1 MTTKEILLTITD
13 ELADCFAD
21 LKEEQLSEL
30 EEKIRKTNK
39 IFVAGAGR
47 SLMMIRGFAMRLM
60 HMGYRSYV
68 VGETSTPALE
78 AGDLLI
84 IASGS
89 GNTETLTVIADKC
102 KRLGGVLA
110 LITTMPDSHIGKK
123 ADCIVHVPAATTKNS
138 ANTRRSI
145 QPGANTFE
153 QSVLLLGDAVIIR
166 MMSGKTMDA
175 NNEKLMKLH
184 ANLE

>member
-13 ELADCFAD
+13 ELTDCFAD
-21 LKEEQLSEL
+21 LKEEQLTEL
-30 EEKIRKTNK
+30 DSYIQKANK
-39 IFVAGAGR
+39 IYVAGAGR

-60 HMGYRSYV
+60 HMGYKAFV
-68 VGETSTPALE
+68 VGETTTPALE
-78 AGDLLI
+78 KGDLLI

-102 KRLGGVLA
+102 KRLGGNLA
-110 LITTMPDSHIGKK
+110 LITTMPDSNIGRK
-123 ADCIVHVPAATTKNS
+123 ADCIIHIPAATTKNN
-138 ANTRRSI
+138 ANTKRSI

>member
-1 MTTKEILLTITD
+1 MTTKEILLTTTD
-13 ELADCFAD
+13 KLTDCFAD

-30 EEKIRKTNK
+30 EEKIRKANK

-47 SLMMIRGFAMRLM
+47 SLMVIRGFAMRLM

-166 MMSGKTMDA
+166 MMSGKTIDA
-175 NNEKLMKLH
+175 NNEELMKLH

>member
-13 ELADCFAD
+13 ELTDCLAD

-30 EEKIRKTNK
+30 ELLIRKADK

-47 SLMMIRGFAMRLM
+47 SLMMIRGLAMRLM
-60 HMGYRSYV
+60 HMGYKAYV
-68 VGETSTPALE
+68 VGETTTPALE
-78 AGDLLI
+78 PGDLLI

-89 GNTETLTVIADKC
+89 GNTETLTAIADKC

-110 LITTMPDSHIGKK
+110 LITTMPDSNIGQK
-123 ADCIVHVPAATTKNS
+123 ADCIVHIPASTTKN
-138 ANTRRSI
+138 NENKRRSI

-153 QSVLLLGDAVIIR
+153 QSVLLLGDAIIIR
-166 MMSGKTMDA
+166 MISENTIDE
-175 NNEKLMKLH
+175 NNKQLMKLH

>member
-13 ELADCFAD
+13 ELTDCFAD
-21 LKEEQLSEL
+21 LKEEQIAEL
-30 EEKIRKTNK
+30 ENRILHAKK

-47 SLMMIRGFAMRLM
+47 SLMMIRGLAMRLM
-60 HMGYRSYV
+60 HIGYKAYV
-68 VGETSTPALE
+68 VGETVTPALE

-102 KRLGGVLA
+102 KRLGGELA
-110 LITTMPDSHIGKK
+110 LITTMPDSKIGKK
-123 ADCIVHVPAATTKNS
+123 ADCIVHVPAATTKND
-138 ANTRRSI
+138 ANTKHSI

-153 QSVLLLGDAVIIR
+153 QSVLLIGDAVIIR
-166 MMSGKTMDA
+166 MISQNSLES
-175 NNEKLMKLH
+175 NNARLMKMH

>member
-13 ELADCFAD
+13 ELTDCFAD

-30 EEKIRKTNK
+30 ENRIRKANK

-47 SLMMIRGFAMRLM
+47 SLMMIRGLAMRLM

-102 KRLGGVLA
+102 KRLGGALA
-110 LITTMPDSHIGKK
+110 LITTMPDSNIGEK

-138 ANTRRSI
+138 ANTKRSI

-153 QSVLLLGDAVIIR
+153 QSVLLLGDAIIIR
-166 MMSGKTMDA
+166 MMGGQTLET

>member
-13 ELADCFAD
+13 ELTDCFAD
-21 LKEEQLSEL
+21 LNEEQLSEL
-30 EEKIRKTNK
+30 ETRIRKASK

-47 SLMMIRGFAMRLM
+47 SLMMIRGLAMRLM
-60 HMGYRSYV
+60 HIGYKAYV
-68 VGETSTPALE
+68 VGETVTPALE

-89 GNTETLTVIADKC
+89 GNTETLTMIADKC
-102 KRLGGVLA
+102 KRLGGELA
-110 LITTMPDSHIGKK
+110 LITTMPDSNIGKK
-123 ADCIVHVPAATTKNS
+123 ADCIVHVPAATTKND
-138 ANTRRSI
+138 ANTKRSI

-153 QSVLLLGDAVIIR
+153 QSVLLLGDAIIIR
-166 MMSGKTMDA
+166 MISENSMES
-175 NNEKLMKLH
+175 NNTQLMKLH